1 MRRRLLSSIIL
12 GSLILALHSFS
23 KAAPAPE
30 PATVTRVIQRLP
42 SSSHNSY
49 FQVVHF
55 AKGSVEIP
63 EGDQDTLSAVIADSK
78 EKKEKIEQVHV
89 AVWSDQ
95 TTTANAGNEKDREL
109 ANSRILAIENYL
121 ESKQELGAIEG
132 YNMAVRSNW
141 FARAMTAASKDVK
154 ALFKV
159 KGAPTNVTPED
170 FELVKAKGGP
180 SRAVILIELER

>member
-1 MRRRLLSSIIL
+1 MRRSLVFSMII
-12 GSLILALHSFS
+12 GSLILARHTFS
-23 KAAPAPE
+23 SAAPAPE
-30 PATVTRVIQRLP
+30 SGTAVKAIQRLP

-55 AKGSVEIP
+55 SKGSVDIP
-63 EGDQDTLSAVIADSK
+63 EGDQETLSAIIADSK
-78 EKKEKIEQVHV
+78 DKKEKIEQVHV

-95 TTTANAGNEKDREL
+95 NTSTTAGSVKDREL

-121 ESKQELGAIEG
+121 EAKQELGSIEA
-132 YNMAVRSNW
+132 YMAERSNW
-141 FARAMTAASKDVK
+141 FARALNATSKDVK

-159 KGAPTNVTPED
+159 KGAPVNVSPED
-170 FELVKAKGGP
+170 FETVKAKGGP